1 MKLRKA
7 IGIIATFAITMP
19 CQSDLPLNIEDLILD
34 KKELQV
40 ELGLNYA
47 NVNDYNYVERKDNDI
62 FTGSFGIRYG
72 ISDETEVYGRL
83 MGLVDNTRAHDGTAT
98 DKHST
103 QKWQEL
109 AVGVNHRF
117 SDDNA
122 TPAFLGFS
130 EIAIIDNTSIDG
142 SNWVYGKS
150 GQVEFTTY
158 RSIDPLVLSL
168 TTGYRFTGSR
178 TTDGRKIKPGDSIF
192 VTPRIS
198 FAVNRDAIFIPKT
211 VSYR

>member
-7 IGIIATFAITMP
+7 IGVIATLAIATP

-40 ELGLNYA
+40 ELELNYA

-62 FTGSFGIRYG
+62 FIGSFGIRYG
-72 ISDETEVYGRL
+72 ITDETEVYGRL

-122 TPAFLGFS
+122 NPAFLGFA
-130 EIAIIDNTSIDG
+130 EISAIENTSIDG
-142 SNWVYGKS
+142 SNLVYGKS
-150 GQVEFTTY
+150 GQVGCTTY

-168 TTGYRFTGSR
+168 TTGYRFAGR
-178 TTDGRKIKPGDSIF
+178 T
-192 VTPRIS
+192 
-198 FAVNRDAIFIPKT
+198 
-211 VSYR
+211 